1 MPNYYNQKII
11 WITGASSGIG
21 QALAIEA
28 NSRGATIILSGRN
41 QIKLAVTQDKLK
53 FPLESIIV
61 PMDLSDEQ
69 SIQMAL
75 KQVQQRVNRIDILIN
90 NAGVSQ
96 RSLILDTDI
105 EVYRNLMEVNYFGV
119 ISLTKKV
126 LPSMLSNHAGQ
137 IVVMSSLAG
146 KFGAPLRSGYSAAKH
161 ALHGFFDCL
170 RIEHFKDGIK
180 VNLICSGFTKTNIA
194 HNALNA
200 KGISNN
206 KDDREIDKGMNPVD
220 LSKKILDAV
229 ENNIHESYFGGKE
242 VLSVYLKRF
251 FPKILFRILSKR
263 NSSN

>member
-1 MPNYYNQKII
+1 MLNYYHQKII

-21 QALAIEA
+21 QALAVEA
-28 NSRGATIILSGRN
+28 NVRGATIILSGRN
-41 QIKLAVTQDKLK
+41 EIKLAETQDKLK
-53 FPLESIIV
+53 YPMESIIL
-61 PMDLSDEQ
+61 PMDICDEL
-69 SIQMAL
+69 SIQLAL
-75 KQVQQRVNRIDILIN
+75 SQVQQKVKKIDILIN

-119 ISLTKKV
+119 INLTKKV
-126 LPSMLSNHAGQ
+126 LPSMISHHSGQ

-194 HNALNA
+194 LNALNA
-200 KGISNN
+200 KGIANHKN
-206 KDDREIDKGMNPVD
+206 DREIDMGMDPID

-251 FPKILFRILSKR
+251 FPKILFKILSKR